1 MTKIMELTINET
13 LFEQIQQAARS
24 TGLSISDFVQG
35 ILDEYLRQH
44 MIVEMERQEIEAY
57 LRQPVTPEESE
68 IWMNE
73 QVWSEL

>member
-1 MTKIMELTINET
+1 MTKTMELTINET
-13 LFEQIQQAARS
+13 LFEQIQQATCS

>member
-35 ILDEYLRQH
+35 VLDEYLRQH
-44 MIVEMERQEIEAY
+44 MVAEMERHEIEAY

-68 IWMNE
+68 IWIDE
-73 QVWSEL
+73 QIWSEI

>member
-1 MTKIMELTINET
+1 MTKTMELTINET